1 MKLNLLLLSS
11 AVGAGNFK
19 MSCQSSIM
27 HNITRHTLLISL
39 CFSFSFCFPNFFLPF
54 PSPSLPLPPLTLQ
67 VPFPLP
73 FPFPLLLPLPL
84 PPQTN
89 RLERQDCTHTHT
101 HTQEVGIYDIEII
114 FHHLTMLPLFQ
125 STYIWIDLQNERIS
139 GNKPLLT
146 SRDKHNHVAG
156 TVFKSRTCHS
166 EVTKSI
172 WIYYASEL
180 FFLHENQSTLVT
192 LQHTS
197 HQIILG
203 LTLFVQKSLV
213 SA

>member
-1 MKLNLLLLSS
+1 MTQRWNWT
-11 AVGAGNFK
+11 
-19 MSCQSSIM
+19 CY
-27 HNITRHTLLISL
+27 
-39 CFSFSFCFPNFFLPF
+39 FFLQQWALVISKCPVSPPSCITLHVTHSSSHF
-54 PSPSLPLPPLTLQ
+54 ASPSPFAFLTFFF
-67 VPFPLP
+67 PFPLP
-73 FPFPLLLPLPL
+73 LCLCLLWLSKSLSL
-84 PPQTN
+84 SLFLSLSFSLSLYLHRQT
-89 RLERQDCTHTHT
+89 DWKGKIAHTHT

-203 LTLFVQKSLV
+203 LTLF
-213 SA
+213 A